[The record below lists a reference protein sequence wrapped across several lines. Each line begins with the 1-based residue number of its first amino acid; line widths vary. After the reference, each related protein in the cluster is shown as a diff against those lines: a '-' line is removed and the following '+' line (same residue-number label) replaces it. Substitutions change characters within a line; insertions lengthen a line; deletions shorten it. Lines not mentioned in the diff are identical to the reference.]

1 MTQLRDEAKASI
13 IDDLIAAANQ
23 AGFENPR
30 ITFIYGIG
38 TENLATEEHIEY
50 YQVDV
55 MVQVTEGYTEL
66 NHKFFAVSATT
77 YCYDRS
83 DVICTLAGGLD
94 DLKVNTKDDAYDY
107 ANYDYANYDCVN
119 YDYAN
124 YDYVNYDYA
133 PVIDALAEVIGCF
146 YDETQLPHHWHRVF
160 ETA

>member
-23 AGFENPR
+23 AGFEKPR

-50 YQVDV
+50 YQVYV
-55 MVQVTEGYTEL
+55 TAQVTEGYTEPS
-66 NHKFFAVSATT
+66 NKFFAVSGTT

-83 DVICTLAGGLD
+83 DVICTLAGDLD

-107 ANYDYANYDCVN
+107 GNHDHE
-119 YDYAN
+119 
-124 YDYVNYDYA
+124 
-133 PVIDALAEVIGCF
+133 PVIDALAEALGYF
-146 YDETQLPHHWHRVF
+146 FDETQLPHHWHRVF

>member
-13 IDDLIAAANQ
+13 IDGLITAAKQ

-38 TENLATEEHIEY
+38 TENLATEEDFEY
-50 YQVDV
+50 YQVYV
-55 MVQVTEGYTEL
+55 TAQVTEGYTEP
-66 NHKFFAVSATT
+66 NHKFFAVSGTT
-77 YCYDRS
+77 YCYDRF

-94 DLKVNTKDDAYDY
+94 DLKVNTMDDT
-107 ANYDYANYDCVN
+107 

-124 YDYVNYDYA
+124 YDYVNYDYD

-146 YDETQLPHHWHRVF
+146 YDEAQLPHHWHRVF

>member
-38 TENLATEEHIEY
+38 TENLHTGENIEY
-50 YQVDV
+50 YQVHV
-55 MVQVTEGYTEL
+55 IAQVTDGHTESS
-66 NHKFFAVSATT
+66 NKFFAVSGTT

-83 DVICTLAGGLD
+83 DVICTLVGGLD

-107 ANYDYANYDCVN
+107 ANHDHE
-119 YDYAN
+119 
-124 YDYVNYDYA
+124 
-133 PVIDALAEVIGCF
+133 PVIDALAEVIGYF
-146 YDETQLPHHWHRVF
+146 YDETQLPYNWYRIF

>member
-38 TENLATEEHIEY
+38 TENLTTGEDFEY

-55 MVQVTEGYTEL
+55 IVQVTDGHTESS
-66 NHKFFAVSATT
+66 NKFFAVSGTT

-83 DVICTLAGGLD
+83 DVICTLSGGLD
-94 DLKVNTKDDAYDY
+94 DLKVNTMDDAYDY
-107 ANYDYANYDCVN
+107 VKYAYDYV
-119 YDYAN
+119 N
-124 YDYVNYDYA
+124 YDYVNYDYVNYDYE

-146 YDETQLPHHWHRVF
+146 YDEAQLPHHWHRVF

>member
-13 IDDLIAAANQ
+13 IDDLIAAAKQ

-50 YQVDV
+50 YQVYV
-55 MVQVTEGYTEL
+55 TAQVTEGYTEP
-66 NHKFFAVSATT
+66 NHKFFAVSGTT
-77 YCYDRS
+77 YCYDRF

-107 ANYDYANYDCVN
+107 ANHDYE
-119 YDYAN
+119 
-124 YDYVNYDYA
+124 
-133 PVIDALAEVIGCF
+133 PVIDALAEVIGYF
-146 YDETQLPHHWHRVF
+146 YDETQLPYHWHRVF

>member
-1 MTQLRDEAKASI
+1 MAQLRDEVKASI
-13 IDDLIAAANQ
+13 IDGLITAAKQ
-23 AGFENPR
+23 AGFEQPR
-30 ITFIYGIG
+30 ITFIYGVG

-50 YQVDV
+50 YQVHV
-55 MVQVTEGYTEL
+55 TAQVTEGYTEP
-66 NHKFFAVSATT
+66 NHKFFAVTGTT
-77 YCYDRS
+77 YCYDRA

-107 ANYDYANYDCVN
+107 ANHDHDH
-119 YDYAN
+119 DHE
-124 YDYVNYDYA
+124 

>member
-1 MTQLRDEAKASI
+1 MVYLRDEAKASI
-13 IDDLIAAANQ
+13 IDGLITAAKQ

-38 TENLATEEHIEY
+38 TENLPTEEHIEY

-55 MVQVTEGYTEL
+55 IVQVTDDHTESS
-66 NHKFFAVSATT
+66 NKFFAVSGTT
-77 YCYDRS
+77 YCYDRA

-94 DLKVNTKDDAYDY
+94 DQKVNTKDDAYDY
-107 ANYDYANYDCVN
+107 ANHDHE
-119 YDYAN
+119 
-124 YDYVNYDYA
+124 

-146 YDETQLPHHWHRVF
+146 YDDVQLPYNWYRVF

>member
-13 IDDLIAAANQ
+13 IDGLIAAANQ

-50 YQVDV
+50 YQVHV
-55 MVQVTEGYTEL
+55 TAQVTEGYTEP
-66 NHKFFAVSATT
+66 NHKFFAVTGTT
-77 YCYDRS
+77 YCYDRA
-83 DVICTLAGGLD
+83 DVICTLAVGLD

-107 ANYDYANYDCVN
+107 ANHDHE
-119 YDYAN
+119 
-124 YDYVNYDYA
+124 

-146 YDETQLPHHWHRVF
+146 YDEAQLPHHWHRVF

>member
-13 IDDLIAAANQ
+13 IDGLIAAAKE

-38 TENLATEEHIEY
+38 TEILATEEDTEC
-50 YQVDV
+50 YQVYV
-55 MVQVTEGYTEL
+55 TAQVTEGYTEP
-66 NHKFFAVSATT
+66 NATYYSVSGTT

-83 DVICTLAGGLD
+83 DVVCTLEIGLD

-107 ANYDYANYDCVN
+107 GNHEHD
-119 YDYAN
+119 
-124 YDYVNYDYA
+124 
-133 PVIDALAEVIGCF
+133 PVIDALAEALGYF
-146 YDETQLPHHWHRVF
+146 YDDVQLPHHWHRVF

>member
-50 YQVDV
+50 YQVHV
-55 MVQVTEGYTEL
+55 TAQVTEGHTESS
-66 NHKFFAVSATT
+66 NKFFAVTGTT
-77 YCYDRS
+77 YCYDRNN
-83 DVICTLAGGLD
+83 VIDTLIGGLD
-94 DLKVNTKDDAYDY
+94 NLKVNTKDDAYDY
-107 ANYDYANYDCVN
+107 ANHDHE
-119 YDYAN
+119 
-124 YDYVNYDYA
+124 
-133 PVIDALAEVIGCF
+133 PVIDALAEVIGYF
-146 YDETQLPHHWHRVF
+146 FDETQLPHHWHRAF